1 MKKKAYHKSQMSTR
15 DFSSQFKAQAC
26 LAAASNTGNQLLK
39 LDESF

>member
-1 MKKKAYHKSQMSTR
+1 MKKKAYHKSQMSTH

-26 LAAASNTGNQLLK
+26 LVAASNTGSQLLQ